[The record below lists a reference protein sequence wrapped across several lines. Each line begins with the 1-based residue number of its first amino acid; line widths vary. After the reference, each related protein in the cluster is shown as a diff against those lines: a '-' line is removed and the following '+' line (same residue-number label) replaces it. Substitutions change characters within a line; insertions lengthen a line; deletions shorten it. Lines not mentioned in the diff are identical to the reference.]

1 MYVGTEGLNTQTET
15 ILETIFG
22 TFYNQTHMMCI
33 LDFDFIWKSF
43 LSFKMPVEEMR
54 VFGVALKENGWEFVR
69 RWNFLQSFTQLSSQ
83 RSLERW

>member
-22 TFYNQTHMMCI
+22 TFYNQTHMMGMCI

-54 VFGVALKENGWEFVR
+54 VFGVALKENA
-69 RWNFLQSFTQLSSQ
+69 
-83 RSLERW
+83 